1 MQPIATTVM
10 DLHLDLVMT
19 YTLQTL
25 AVVIATGAITAIT
38 VITHTTAIAV
48 VPLTEAATVTTTSSQ
63 EAAISIPITSRCIMK
78 PFPHKKDFFGWVG
91 WLFNVN

>member
-1 MQPIATTVM
+1 MQPIATTIV

-19 YTLQTL
+19 YTLQTV
-25 AVVIATGAITAIT
+25 AVVIAAIT
-38 VITHTTAIAV
+38 VMCTTAIAV

-78 PFPHKKDFFGWVG
+78 PFPHKKYLGWSLDG
-91 WLFNVN
+91 

>member
-1 MQPIATTVM
+1 MQPIATTIV

-19 YTLQTL
+19 YTLQTV
-25 AVVIATGAITAIT
+25 AVV
-38 VITHTTAIAV
+38 IAV

-78 PFPHKKDFFGWVG
+78 PFPHKKYLFGWSLDG
-91 WLFNVN
+91 